1 MRILKDFKIPNFKLK
16 KIEMNDIP
24 DIEKVKID
32 YEKVKEA
39 GEKKNKKQPYDAGTF
54 TTVKEIFVESM
65 KKYADNTLVLQKPS
79 HKELR
84 HIPQPQPAFDQR
96 HHLVG
101 GSGLSIRLQ
110 NKIVA

>member
-39 GEKKNKKQPYDAGTF
+39 GEKKN
-54 TTVKEIFVESM
+54 
-65 KKYADNTLVLQKPS
+65 
-79 HKELR
+79 
-84 HIPQPQPAFDQR
+84 
-96 HHLVG
+96 
-101 GSGLSIRLQ
+101 
-110 NKIVA
+110 

>member
-39 GEKKNKKQPYDAGTF
+39 GEKKSKKQPYDAGTF
-54 TTVKEIFVESM
+54 TTVKDIFVESM

-79 HKELR
+79 HKEPYKEITYRQFGEDVVSFGTKL
-84 HIPQPQPAFDQR
+84 IKNA
-96 HHLVG
+96 
-101 GSGLSIRLQ
+101 S
-110 NKIVA
+110 